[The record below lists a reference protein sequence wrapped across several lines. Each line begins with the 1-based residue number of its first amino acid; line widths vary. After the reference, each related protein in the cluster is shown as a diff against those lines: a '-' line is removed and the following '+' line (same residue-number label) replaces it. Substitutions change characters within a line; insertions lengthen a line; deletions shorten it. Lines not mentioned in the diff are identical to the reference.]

1 MGERRGGDGL
11 PGSQASTI
19 FLLLY
24 DGLLWRTL
32 LVLHL
37 RKESAGMLLFS
48 LSLMSSVGHHG
59 CSVTLH
65 TT

>member
-1 MGERRGGDGL
+1 MREVERWRGGWGEEVRWMGERRRGDGL

-37 RKESAGMLLFS
+37 RMESADMLLF
-48 LSLMSSVGHHG
+48 HRR
-59 CSVTLH
+59 
-65 TT
+65 